1 MNCARIKRCFNTLLA
16 VLAILTAGLFV
27 SGVIRANSSAD
38 TSASPRGFTVILDA
52 GHGGADGGAVGV
64 NGTVEAGLN
73 LMVAELV
80 RDALNNAGCTVIM
93 TRTGADA
100 LADSKSADMQAR
112 RDIISQDADAV
123 VSIHMNKFS
132 DRSVKGSMAF
142 YMIGSDEGKLLAQS
156 VINAVTAAT
165 GQGSRLANPGDY
177 FIIRE
182 CPAPA
187 VLVECGFLSNSAEEE
202 LLNSAQYRQK
212 LASAIAE
219 GVMEYLCLRYS

>member
-80 RDALNNAGCTVIM
+80 RDALNDAGCTVIM

-187 VLVECGFLSNSAEEE
+187 VLVECGFLSNSAE
-202 LLNSAQYRQK
+202 
-212 LASAIAE
+212 
-219 GVMEYLCLRYS
+219 